1 MSVPQFFLKKTR
13 MARRFLCASLRT
25 RRRKAGEELEYGNC
39 QGPSPETTAKAP
51 WEEAGPK
58 RKVVF
63 QPSNFRCKLLV
74 SGRVDGA
81 KVSPFLVYDGK
92 PSQNELEYLGSCAP
106 SSFILIIWVVIGEQS
121 EHLVGL
127 KYMKVT
133 NVSRSMRH
141 ASPRRSMLA

>member
-1 MSVPQFFLKKTR
+1 MGQRFPPFWFM
-13 MARRFLCASLRT
+13 MA
-25 RRRKAGEELEYGNC
+25 N
-39 QGPSPETTAKAP
+39 
-51 WEEAGPK
+51 
-58 RKVVF
+58 
-63 QPSNFRCKLLV
+63 
-74 SGRVDGA
+74 
-81 KVSPFLVYDGK
+81 